1 MEKEFPRFFVIVPDG
16 LLIDKNKFASLSKN
30 YISSLNLCFQNIKAN
45 DFVLLLPANSF
56 ECNTSEEELAKK
68 YLLNLGLNKNT
79 IFIGNKNYKKYI
91 DTAGNFISI
100 LKWGFNRV
108 SDKKYF
114 NFNKI
119 FIDGNYSLI
128 CSHLHLDRSIICI
141 KYLGLKVPKNIYSSF
156 AFEDKKIAS
165 RLFYYR
171 FPLLR
176 MIYEI
181 FATIYTIIKLK
192 IFKYMGMLNF

>member
-1 MEKEFPRFFVIVPDG
+1 MSNFFVIVPDG
-16 LLIDKNKFASLSKN
+16 LIIHKNKFASLSNN
-30 YISSLNLCFQNIKAN
+30 YISSLNLCFQKIKAN

-56 ECNTSEEELAKK
+56 GCNTSEEELAKK
-68 YLLNLGLNKNT
+68 YLLNLGLNKKK

-91 DTAGNFISI
+91 DTAENFISI
-100 LKWGFNRV
+100 LNLGFKRV
-108 SDKKYF
+108 SDKKFF

-119 FIDGNYSLI
+119 FIEGNYSLI

-156 AFEDKKIAS
+156 SFEDKNIAS

-181 FATIYTIIKLK
+181 FATMYTIFKLT
-192 IFKYMGMLNF
+192 ILKYIGCLKF